1 MHRHEGQRWIGPG
14 GVARLGLALLAGAC
28 SPTLDPLSERCVQA
42 LEYREPDHGDIEA
55 AESYRSP
62 SGAGVAIRYV
72 EETDSGL
79 ALPQMITCE
88 FEVGERWRFTRINLR
103 GRELSEAEL
112 ALVNAE
118 FLLRDLDRHPE
129 RFSSAPPPGPAPPG
143 SEVGDGP
150 APPPRPPWQLSW
162 PESLPPLEWP
172 GDWAAILRPVD
183 PYL

>member
-1 MHRHEGQRWIGPG
+1 MHRHEGQRWIDPG

-42 LEYREPDHGDIEA
+42 L
-55 AESYRSP
+55 
-62 SGAGVAIRYV
+62 
-72 EETDSGL
+72 
-79 ALPQMITCE
+79 E

-172 GDWAAILRPVD
+172 VDWAAILRPVD